1 MKSLVFS
8 IDELYKCSTQSER
21 RNLGLTEEK
30 FKEKTQL
37 LVDSLLNNTYVFSFK
52 RCGKIFINSHT
63 DKINYLFQNLVLR
76 KIYRNIE
83 TIYKLTQSNRDKI
96 ISQIEILLKEKCPY
110 WILKLD
116 IKSFYESID
125 KQKIIDDL
133 KKGYRLNSQ
142 TLNLVENVLNNSS
155 LSSVSGLPRGLCISS
170 IMSEQYLKK
179 FDLEIKRIDGVY
191 YYARFVDDIIIFCIS
206 EKARNETEN
215 KIGLLFNDLKLRVNT
230 KKIQK
235 WDLNSSDSLSYLG
248 YEFKHDGNDLLITIA
263 LKKIN
268 KIKTRIVKSFLNFS
282 KDQDF
287 QLLKKRIKFL
297 TGNMVLCEKKKLSHI
312 LVGIHYNY
320 KKITDLGALSELDDF
335 YRNIL
340 KCRVGKLGSC
350 LKASISRRQ
359 RKELFK
365 YSFKFGFEKKVRHY
379 FSSNDV
385 TEITRCWQ

>member
-21 RNLGLTEEK
+21 RNLVLTEEK

-52 RCGKIFINSHT
+52 QCGKIFINSHT

-142 TLNLVENVLNNSS
+142 TLNLV
-155 LSSVSGLPRGLCISS
+155 
-170 IMSEQYLKK
+170 
-179 FDLEIKRIDGVY
+179 
-191 YYARFVDDIIIFCIS
+191 
-206 EKARNETEN
+206 
-215 KIGLLFNDLKLRVNT
+215 
-230 KKIQK
+230 
-235 WDLNSSDSLSYLG
+235 
-248 YEFKHDGNDLLITIA
+248 
-263 LKKIN
+263 
-268 KIKTRIVKSFLNFS
+268 
-282 KDQDF
+282 
-287 QLLKKRIKFL
+287 
-297 TGNMVLCEKKKLSHI
+297 
-312 LVGIHYNY
+312 
-320 KKITDLGALSELDDF
+320 
-335 YRNIL
+335 
-340 KCRVGKLGSC
+340 
-350 LKASISRRQ
+350 
-359 RKELFK
+359 
-365 YSFKFGFEKKVRHY
+365 
-379 FSSNDV
+379 
-385 TEITRCWQ
+385 